1 MFTFNIEENQAR
13 ALSVCKEAT
22 QGVTRIAIVCGLAVR
37 FVRYDRLILAHNIGL
52 HNGRIVCL
60 WNLGEVSLLKCSLI
74 LLLFQLI
81 LDFRP
86 NA

>member
-13 ALSVCKEAT
+13 AVSVSKEAA
-22 QGVTRIAIVCGLAVR
+22 QGVARIAVVSSLAVR
-37 FVRYDRLILAHNIGL
+37 FVRYNRLILSHNIAL

-60 WNLGEVSLLKCSLI
+60 WNLGQVSLLKCSLI

-86 NA
+86 DA

>member
-13 ALSVCKEAT
+13 ALSVCKEAA
-22 QGVTRIAIVCGLAVR
+22 QGVARIAIVCGLAVR
-37 FVRYDRLILAHNIGL
+37 FVCYDRLILSHNIAL

-86 NA
+86 DA